1 MLSLKDLT
9 ADDISS
15 FIGGSLAKLFMIF
28 LLAWLFQIIYN
39 NSLPEL
45 GLPEIS
51 LWVSWNIMLLLQVL
65 KLAVTEYN

>member
-9 ADDISS
+9 VYDISS

-28 LLAWLFQIIYN
+28 LLAWLFHLIYN

-65 KLAVTEYN
+65 KLAVSDYN